1 MIAGLHTQMA
11 HGSMAIWE
19 YREDPLINDPLQCL
33 LMIAL
38 PERKAGISAPSRTD
52 MYSGLIRQGVVVH
65 G

>member
-1 MIAGLHTQMA
+1 MLMDFCLQT
-11 HGSMAIWE
+11 HGMPAVWE
-19 YREDPLINDPLQCL
+19 YREDPLINDPHQCL

-38 PERKAGISAPSRTD
+38 PERKAGISTPSRTG